1 MSEEGKLKRK
11 TSEELRNMPVTSVE
25 RILVIKKFYTLVAG
39 CCGVMSKKEL
49 RNIEELQN

>member
-1 MSEEGKLKRK
+1 MSEEGKLKRN
-11 TSEELRNMPVTSVE
+11 TSEELRNMPVISVE

-49 RNIEELQN
+49 RNSNKFQN